1 MIYDVLELLMN
12 YMQYLHL
19 MVLIAPSMFPTL
31 YSSLFWLV
39 DIVMNA
45 VFSNGGDHNMSNKTK
60 PSQEA
65 GGMSAQEGVL
75 GLQLPSWVPV
85 DVRLLFA
92 LTNIFAPLVLVFLST
107 LLLGPP
113 HFAAF
118 VYLLCA
124 SFFWMI
130 AGILLLLLLLGKL
143 RDTDALWQNGQT
155 ILAITHALSV
165 HEAVVMTAVSAS
177 AVVLLLVIGV
187 VLCIVLGARER
198 ARVLERLRQLECAPC
213 TEEERVARRL
223 LQFDSTGLE
232 NEEEMEKEARVRR
245 ARAEMAYQRLFWS
258 RYKETHSLSLL
269 WTFIK
274 LIMCILCVASA
285 FVFALA
291 PKMDFLRAI
300 QIRHVCYPLAAL
312 LFLLGLLFVASFLL
326 GLTRK
331 GRQRLFKIKLW
342 LHHMFLYV
350 VLLAVSFMYSPILRN
365 AISLFPCQTV
375 ACTVFD
381 GSSYSDEDTSS
392 IGSYAACMQRT
403 TTHVSCLSS
412 DPNVPCN
419 GIDGF
424 LMASAV
430 LATSAYAVFFLLLY
444 GLVARQA
451 LRALQRYPLA
461 DSVTASSTPFA
472 CKEEQRTGIGRRFDG
487 DVTDTSPTMPM
498 DSLFATNASALTAS
512 RVKKTSKKIDVLY
525 RERVSS
531 SRNEAQFLYAP
542 YAYAFRYFK
551 LVVLAQKTL
560 MVIISTLMRQGS
572 GVASPWMGFAAC
584 VLIHAG
590 FAVVL
595 IVCRPYAE
603 PLEIVVSLALQ
614 VMLSVV
620 AAMGLTS
627 ALASTAIPVPLWSF
641 VTSCLFLVPFAAV
654 IAGEILTFRQHS
666 QRKAWREKDAKQS
679 SCRSNRHFWRRWGN
693 WLLGYF
699 RKARPVPSY
708 ERCGGDRLG
717 NEVFIPAL
725 YFVRDK
731 KNTRKSVGSGP
742 ILTRG
747 CVADACTRTP
757 VDDTVVQSAAH
768 SDLVDIS
775 RVPTNS
781 GCRFL
786 QEPRRNVTSDGKTG
800 AKRHWALLRDAVYSG
815 HFLTVFD
822 SHRKNYFEV
831 PTASRRGVKNTAR
844 MSSFSPMRFPEEQNF
859 HSIAMTTLLASVAN
873 ESRWEKSPYFSPSNK
888 FGELQKQQARRG
900 LDVSFSPPHAT
911 SPPREARR
919 REAFLERVRVFS
931 ARQRLLTLHYRRK
944 RHLVLQQRAVDCF
957 INEQVAQTMRL
968 LLLFLGVIAAM
979 AAALCICGMIHVEG
993 NSLASPQECAMT

>member
-1 MIYDVLELLMN
+1 MLPLFLFSLCFPCIYIYTCMYVRIYIYTCRLTLRGKMIYDVLELLMN

-19 MVLIAPSMFPTL
+19 MLLISPSVFPTL
-31 YSSLFWLV
+31 YSSPFWLV

-45 VFSNGGDHNMSNKTK
+45 VFSNNGGGDHNVSNHTTK
-60 PSQEA
+60 PTQEA
-65 GGMSAQEGVL
+65 GGISVSEGVL

-143 RDTDALWQNGQT
+143 HDTDALWQNGQT
-155 ILAITHALSV
+155 LLAITHALSL
-165 HEAVVMTAVSAS
+165 HEAVVMTAISAS
-177 AVVLLLVIGV
+177 AVLLLLVIGV
-187 VLCIVLGARER
+187 VLRLVLGARER

-213 TEEERVARRL
+213 TQEERVARRL
-223 LQFDSTGLE
+223 LQFDSNGLE

-245 ARAEMAYQRLFWS
+245 ARAEMAYQRLFWR

-274 LIMCILCVASA
+274 LIMCIVCVTAA
-285 FVFALA
+285 CVFAFA
-291 PKMDFLRAI
+291 PKIDLLWAI
-300 QIRHVCYPLAAL
+300 RMKHVCCPLAAL
-312 LFLLGLLFVASFLL
+312 LFLLGLLFVAFFLL

-331 GRQRLFKIKLW
+331 GRQRLFKIKL
-342 LHHMFLYV
+342 LLRHMLLYV
-350 VLLAVSFMYSPILRN
+350 VLLAASFMYSPILRN

-375 ACTVFD
+375 ACTVFE
-381 GSSYSDEDTSS
+381 GSSYSDEVTSS
-392 IGSYAACMQRT
+392 IGLCAACMQKT

-461 DSVTASSTPFA
+461 DSVTASTTPFA
-472 CKEEQRTGIGRRFDG
+472 CKEEERTEIGRRFNG
-487 DVTDTSPTMPM
+487 DVTATSPTMPM
-498 DSLFATNASALTAS
+498 DSLFATNASALMAS
-512 RVKKTSKKIDVLY
+512 RVKKAPKKIDVLY

-531 SRNEAQFLYAP
+531 SQNEAQFLYAP
-542 YAYAFRYFK
+542 YSYAFRYFK
-551 LVVLAQKTL
+551 LVVLAQKTV

-584 VLIHAG
+584 VLLHAG

-595 IVCRPYAE
+595 IVCQPYAE

-620 AAMGLTS
+620 AAMGLIS
-627 ALASTAIPVPLWSF
+627 ALTSTAIPVPLWSF

-666 QRKAWREKDAKQS
+666 QRKAWQKKDPKQS
-679 SCRSNRHFWRRWGN
+679 SCRLNRHFCQWWGN
-693 WLLGYF
+693 WLVGYF
-699 RKARPVPSY
+699 RKVRPVLSY

-725 YFVRDK
+725 YFLQDEK
-731 KNTRKSVGSGP
+731 KTKKSVGDVLP
-742 ILTRG
+742 LTRG

-757 VDDTVVQSAAH
+757 VEETMMQTAAL
-768 SDLVDIS
+768 SELVDMS
-775 RVPTNS
+775 RIPPNS
-781 GCRFL
+781 TCRFL
-786 QEPRRNVTSDGKTG
+786 QEPRGHVT
-800 AKRHWALLRDAVYSG
+800 
-815 HFLTVFD
+815 
-822 SHRKNYFEV
+822 
-831 PTASRRGVKNTAR
+831 
-844 MSSFSPMRFPEEQNF
+844 
-859 HSIAMTTLLASVAN
+859 
-873 ESRWEKSPYFSPSNK
+873 
-888 FGELQKQQARRG
+888 
-900 LDVSFSPPHAT
+900 
-911 SPPREARR
+911 
-919 REAFLERVRVFS
+919 
-931 ARQRLLTLHYRRK
+931 
-944 RHLVLQQRAVDCF
+944 
-957 INEQVAQTMRL
+957 
-968 LLLFLGVIAAM
+968 
-979 AAALCICGMIHVEG
+979 
-993 NSLASPQECAMT
+993 